1 MGRTGQNGGAG
12 IQGPEVSSGQN
23 YKWRVLIEKEAT
35 EDFSTSRRWI
45 DRCQL
50 GRREAEVPTYDQ
62 LPREIQPQEEG
73 PRNSTGL
80 KGKPGCM
87 ECSGTLSRR
96 YRVDLDMQFLG
107 VSFRATHLQKA
118 WSRQRRGY
126 LTRGLRPKKAK
137 RKKS

>member
-80 KGKPGCM
+80 KGSLDAWNALGHLAGGIAWTWV
-87 ECSGTLSRR
+87 CSFW
-96 YRVDLDMQFLG
+96 V
-107 VSFRATHLQKA
+107 
-118 WSRQRRGY
+118 
-126 LTRGLRPKKAK
+126 
-137 RKKS
+137 